1 MYLCDICNYL
11 TATNHS
17 LKIHYKTKKHI
28 NLFNTI
34 NSPPKIFYCSIC
46 SKEYTHQS
54 SYSRHKKKCNI
65 INEQIQQKI
74 QIEQAKQT
82 DQIKTKY
89 ESEID
94 NLKKEHQRQIE
105 LEKIK
110 SENIINIEKIKFD
123 GLLSIKNLEK
133 QLKIKEIETTNY
145 IEKLNTT
152 QSNQP
157 KELNNQLIDII
168 LDKNKVIEGL
178 KTTIKKKPEL
188 QVIEESENIDLNE
201 IIKMQ
206 DQKIKILEDLFVKK
220 QKRQSFP
227 EKNVI
232 YILTTEENK
241 KNRIYIIGKAKELK
255 NRLSTYNKT
264 AEHEVIYYKGCND
277 EDDLK
282 IIEQNVLRKLR
293 NYKEKANRDRFVL
306 PIEKDI
312 TFFTKVIDH
321 CINDIDND
329 NLD

>member
-1 MYLCDICNYL
+1 VSKYNYER
-11 TATNHS
+11 HCSS
-17 LKIHYKTKKHI
+17 LKHI
-28 NLFNTI
+28 KLFNIKPDT
-34 NSPPKIFYCSIC
+34 PFEC
-46 SKEYTHQS
+46 SKCNKKYKYQS
-54 SYSRHKKKCNI
+54 GFYRHKKSC
-65 INEQIQQKI
+65 QVL
-74 QIEQAKQT
+74 
-82 DQIKTKY
+82 TKKP
-89 ESEID
+89 EKPLKNLNEID
-94 NLKKEHQRQIE
+94 LLKKDYETKLRV
-105 LEKIK
+105 EKIK
-110 SENIINIEKIKFD
+110 NK
-123 GLLSIKNLEK
+123 
-133 QLKIKEIETTNY
+133 LKIKEIETTNY
-145 IEKLNTT
+145 IKQLNTT
-152 QSNQP
+152 KSTQP
-157 KELNNQLIDII
+157 RELNNQLIDII

-188 QVIEESENIDLNE
+188 QAIQESENIDLNE
-201 IIKMQ
+201 IIKIQ

-264 AEHEVIYYKGCND
+264 SEHEVIYYKGCND

-312 TFFTKVIDH
+312 TFFTKVVDH

>member
-1 MYLCDICNYL
+1 MYFCNICIFSTKLKHNYERHCL
-11 TATNHS
+11 
-17 LKIHYKTKKHI
+17 TKKHV
-28 NLFNTI
+28 LMTTEKTQ
-34 NSPPKIFYCSIC
+34 NSFFCSEC
-46 SKEYTHQS
+46 DTEYKHQS
-54 SYSRHKKKCNI
+54 SFSRHKKACKVL
-65 INEQIQQKI
+65 
-74 QIEQAKQT
+74 
-82 DQIKTKY
+82 TKKH
-89 ESEID
+89 EKPLENLNEID
-94 NLKKEHQRQIE
+94 LLKKDYETKLRV
-105 LEKIK
+105 EKIK
-110 SENIINIEKIKFD
+110 NK
-123 GLLSIKNLEK
+123 
-133 QLKIKEIETTNY
+133 LKIKEIKTKNY
-145 IEKLNTT
+145 IEKLTAQSSNQST
-152 QSNQP
+152 QSTQP
-157 KELNNQLIDII
+157 RELNNQLIDII

-178 KTTIKKKPEL
+178 KTTLKKKTEL
-188 QVIEESENIDLNE
+188 QVIEESENIDLND

-227 EKNVI
+227 ENNVI

-282 IIEQNVLRKLR
+282 IIEQHVLRKLR

-329 NLD
+329 NMN

>member
-1 MYLCDICNYL
+1 MYFCNKCVFSSVSKY
-11 TATNHS
+11 NYERHCSS
-17 LKIHYKTKKHI
+17 LKHIKLFNIKPATPFECPKCNKKYAYQTGFYRHTKSCKVLTKKAEKSEK
-28 NLFNTI
+28 NL
-34 NSPPKIFYCSIC
+34 
-46 SKEYTHQS
+46 
-54 SYSRHKKKCNI
+54 
-65 INEQIQQKI
+65 NEI
-74 QIEQAKQT
+74 
-82 DQIKTKY
+82 Y
-89 ESEID
+89 L
-94 NLKKEHQRQIE
+94 LKKDYETKLRV
-105 LEKIK
+105 EKIK
-110 SENIINIEKIKFD
+110 NK
-123 GLLSIKNLEK
+123 
-133 QLKIKEIETTNY
+133 LKIKEIKTKNY
-145 IEKLNTT
+145 IEKLTVQSSNQST

-227 EKNVI
+227 ENNVI

-282 IIEQNVLRKLR
+282 IIEQHVLRKLR

>member
-1 MYLCDICNYL
+1 MTTEKAKNFFFCSECD
-11 TATNHS
+11 TE
-17 LKIHYKTKKHI
+17 YK
-28 NLFNTI
+28 
-34 NSPPKIFYCSIC
+34 
-46 SKEYTHQS
+46 HQS
-54 SYSRHKKKCNI
+54 SFSRHKKSC
-65 INEQIQQKI
+65 QVL
-74 QIEQAKQT
+74 
-82 DQIKTKY
+82 TKNP
-89 ESEID
+89 EKPEKSKKPLENLNEID
-94 NLKKEHQRQIE
+94 LLKKDYETKLRV
-105 LEKIK
+105 EKIK
-110 SENIINIEKIKFD
+110 NK
-123 GLLSIKNLEK
+123 
-133 QLKIKEIETTNY
+133 LKIKEIKTKNY
-145 IEKLNTT
+145 IEKLTLQSSNQST

-178 KTTIKKKPEL
+178 KITIKKKPEL

-227 EKNVI
+227 ENNVI

-282 IIEQNVLRKLR
+282 IIEQHVLRKLR

-329 NLD
+329 NMD